1 MAKFSYDSQSGL
13 QGVTAYYRDGN
24 VVLTEDHRLNIAIEA
39 DIAYLDIDKAMLLLL
54 MNKTKKKGVGR
65 MKHSWL
71 TQERKADFIANEAIG
86 GAWDTSPGAAAGTFE
101 VHADNVH
108 LFSEGDIVMIPQ
120 FDTTRTFYI
129 TAVNQTTGL
138 IDAVTVDG
146 NAANL
151 SDAGYDSAEIFL
163 MSNSFEE
170 GSGVGTI
177 KSEQP
182 TEVYNYVQI
191 CQTPIGVTQT
201 TMHLDFKAQDELA
214 KQRFESGVDHAFK
227 MEKQLFFGE
236 PKEQLTGLMNGQ
248 FRQWFSGGANH
259 YISTNADTQSELTQS
274 EFNSWLIDATRYAK
288 TSMIFSGAIIF
299 EALTEWA
306 ETKLELTRNE
316 TTLGMAVTKYM
327 TPYGDIVG
335 LTPHRELLTGT
346 YLGGMAFC
354 LDLTDL
360 EYRYLNGL
368 DTHVA
373 VDVQANGL
381 KQKIDEYRTWFSMK
395 LGQEKKHGVLDGV
408 TSIGTS

>member
-1 MAKFSYDSQSGL
+1 MSKFSYSTQSGT
-13 QGVTAYYRDGN
+13 QGVTAYYKDGS
-24 VVLTEDHRLNIAIEA
+24 VVLDQDHRLNIAIEA

-71 TQERKADFIANEAIG
+71 TQERKADFITNESIG
-86 GAWDTSPGAAAGTFE
+86 GAWDTSPGAASGTFE
-101 VHADNVH
+101 VAVANVH
-108 LFSEGDIVMIPQ
+108 LFAEGDVVMIPQ

-129 TAVNQTTGL
+129 TAVNLTTGV
-138 IDAVTVDG
+138 INAVTVDG
-146 NAANL
+146 AAANL
-151 SDAGYDSAEIFL
+151 SAAGYDTAEIFL

-191 CQTPIGVTQT
+191 MQTSIGVTT
-201 TMHLDFKAQDELA
+201 TTQHLDFKAEDELA

-227 MEKQLFFGE
+227 MEKSLFFGQ
-236 PKEQLTGLMNGQ
+236 PKEKLQGLMNGQ
-248 FRQWFSGGANH
+248 YRQWFMGGLNH
-259 YISTNADTQSELTQS
+259 YISSNVDTQAALTQA
-274 EFNSWLIDATRYAK
+274 EFNSWLIDSTRYAK
-288 TSMIFSGAIIF
+288 TSMIFSGSIIF

-327 TPYGDIVG
+327 TPYGDVVG

-373 VDVQANGL
+373 VDVQANGT
-381 KQKIDEYRTWFSMK
+381 KQKIDEFRTWFSMK
-395 LGQEKKHGVLDGV
+395 VGQEKKHGVLDGV
-408 TSIGTS
+408 TSIT